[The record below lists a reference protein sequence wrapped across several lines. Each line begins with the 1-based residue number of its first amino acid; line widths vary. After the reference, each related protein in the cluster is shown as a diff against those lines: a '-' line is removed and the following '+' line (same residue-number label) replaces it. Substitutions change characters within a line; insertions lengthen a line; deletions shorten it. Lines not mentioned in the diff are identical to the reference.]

1 MEFGSNE
8 LGPNSFFHSFSLRHL
23 SNCRAFLML
32 GWHCLQLLAVIKK
45 LISYKPHESDV
56 RIFTVPPLK
65 KIQEMV
71 NKT

>member
-1 MEFGSNE
+1 MEFGPNK
-8 LGPNSFFHSFSLRHL
+8 LGLNSFFLSSSLRHL
-23 SNCRAFLML
+23 NNCRAYLML
-32 GWHCLQLLAVIKK
+32 GWQCLYFQATIKE
-45 LISYKPHESDV
+45 LPFYKPYESDV